1 MLLLLLQ
8 ELLTAGS
15 DTIASMLEWMF
26 LELVLHPSC
35 MKKLQAEVDEKF
47 GMRGPVEE
55 DEASQLP
62 YLQVTGGAILPTNSD
77 LYIQS

>member
-1 MLLLLLQ
+1 MLLLPFQ

-15 DTIASMLEWMF
+15 DTIASMLEWML
-26 LELVLHPSC
+26 LELVLHPNC
-35 MKKLQAEVDEKF
+35 MEKLQAEVDEKF

-62 YLQVTGGAILPTNSD
+62 YLQVTVGSILSTDLP